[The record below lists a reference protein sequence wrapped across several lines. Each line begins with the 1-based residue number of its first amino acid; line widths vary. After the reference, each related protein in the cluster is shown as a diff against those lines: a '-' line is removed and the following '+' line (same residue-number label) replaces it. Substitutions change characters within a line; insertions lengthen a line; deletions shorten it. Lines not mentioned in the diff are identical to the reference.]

1 MIKFIFVGSL
11 SYSMAIIIGGPVT
24 DKEAEE
30 IQKEINED
38 SGNE

>member
-1 MIKFIFVGSL
+1 MIKLIFIGSL
-11 SYSMAIIIGGPVT
+11 PFSMAIIVGGPMT

-38 SGNE
+38 SSNE